1 MYEAVRGLVLRE
13 TQYKENDKLLSV
25 LTGEQ
30 GLITVK
36 ARGVKSQKSKLRS
49 GCGLLTYS
57 SFSLYEKN
65 GYFTVTEAEPIEMFS
80 RLRQDLELLSLG
92 SYFAQVLEA
101 VSPEQQSDQ
110 ALLSLGLNCL
120 YALDRLGL
128 SQGQVKAAFEL
139 RLLCIIGFQPMLEG
153 CAVCG
158 DPNALEFSP
167 TEGTLRCSVCRTEM
181 KDVPFM
187 RISPGVLDAMRY
199 IAECDPRRLFSF
211 TLPEKAMRELGAV
224 TERFLLAQL
233 DEGFSALGFYK
244 RLFPELYT
252 FEDSL

>member
-1 MYEAVRGLVLRE
+1 
-13 TQYKENDKLLSV
+13 
-25 LTGEQ
+25 
-30 GLITVK
+30 
-36 ARGVKSQKSKLRS
+36 
-49 GCGLLTYS
+49 
-57 SFSLYEKN
+57 
-65 GYFTVTEAEPIEMFS
+65 
-80 RLRQDLELLSLG
+80 
-92 SYFAQVLEA
+92 
-101 VSPEQQSDQ
+101 
-110 ALLSLGLNCL
+110 
-120 YALDRLGL
+120 
-128 SQGQVKAAFEL
+128 
-139 RLLCIIGFQPMLEG
+139 MLEG

-233 DEGFSALGFYK
+233 DQGFSALGFYK